1 MAPLSRRVEASP
13 IYLKHYEAQIA
24 SRTIPVCD
32 DDDTIPDGRGDVV
45 SGPIVENGI
54 MGNDMTDDQLRHD
67 IQGDEVGGT
76 AENEVTD
83 NTIVHDDPVLNGR
96 PKRDRKQNVRYS
108 SEEYDLSKIS
118 SYPDKS
124 KLTLSSIFVQQST
137 GKLMKKRT
145 NSRI

>member
-1 MAPLSRRVEASP
+1 MINQDS
-13 IYLKHYEAQIA
+13 
-24 SRTIPVCD
+24 
-32 DDDTIPDGRGDVV
+32 
-45 SGPIVENGI
+45 
-54 MGNDMTDDQLRHD
+54 
-67 IQGDEVGGT
+67 QGDEVGSII
-76 AENEVTD
+76 ENEVTD
-83 NTIVHDDPVLNGR
+83 NTITHDDPVMYGR

-124 KLTLSSIFVQQST
+124 KLTLSSIIVQQST